1 MLDKHAPPVTKQVT
15 DRSQSP
21 LFTEECKRLKT
32 SKRLAEKRYQKHK
45 LTVNLDLWRKAL
57 QDYKLCCT
65 KAKST
70 YYQQK
75 IAENSGN
82 QKELFK
88 VVNTLLHKKKDNRLP
103 IFTDLSALANKF
115 LEFFQTKID
124 NIRKSFSTVNT
135 SQTPTTRNVSQ
146 LQQLSEVTCEEVL
159 KFIQETN
166 NKCCHLD
173 PIPTTLLKSIVD
185 CILPSLTRMVN
196 ASIRSSTF
204 PTEWKTATVTPL
216 IKKPDSDPEDMKNFR
231 PVYSVTNNGF
241 HSEFFNI
248 SRGIRQGCPNSA
260 LLFILCVEVL
270 ATYIR
275 EQENI
280 KGIMI
285 GNNEIR
291 ITQFADDT
299 CIYLNGTNSLENV
312 IAVFEDFYRYAGL
325 RLNIEKTEP
334 IWLGETN
341 RFLKICNIKI
351 THKPIKVLGIWI
363 SKDFDEMLKI
373 NFDERIEKLNTLLNI
388 WSQRN
393 LTIKGRITILE
404 AKALPLVTYM
414 STCLYVPKLIIDTI
428 DKALYNFV

>member
-1 MLDKHAPPVTKQVT
+1 MSSISHKATKSEDIEELSQLYNISLTQVLDKHAPPVTKQVT

-21 LFTEECKRLKT
+21 WFTEECKRLKT
-32 SKRLAEKRYQKHK
+32 SKRLAERRYQKHK

-103 IFTDLSALANKF
+103 TFTDPSALANKF

-135 SQTPTTRNVSQ
+135 SQAPTTRNVPQ
-146 LQQLSEVTCEEVL
+146 LQQLSKVTCKEVL

-173 PIPTTLLKSIVD
+173 PIPTTLLKSIPVVD

-196 ASIRSSTF
+196 ASITSSTF

-216 IKKPDSDPEDMKNFR
+216 IKKAGFR
-231 PVYSVTNNGF
+231 P
-241 HSEFFNI
+241 
-248 SRGIRQGCPNSA
+248 
-260 LLFILCVEVL
+260 
-270 ATYIR
+270 
-275 EQENI
+275 
-280 KGIMI
+280 
-285 GNNEIR
+285 
-291 ITQFADDT
+291 
-299 CIYLNGTNSLENV
+299 
-312 IAVFEDFYRYAGL
+312 
-325 RLNIEKTEP
+325 
-334 IWLGETN
+334 
-341 RFLKICNIKI
+341 
-351 THKPIKVLGIWI
+351 
-363 SKDFDEMLKI
+363 
-373 NFDERIEKLNTLLNI
+373 
-388 WSQRN
+388 
-393 LTIKGRITILE
+393 
-404 AKALPLVTYM
+404 
-414 STCLYVPKLIIDTI
+414 
-428 DKALYNFV
+428 